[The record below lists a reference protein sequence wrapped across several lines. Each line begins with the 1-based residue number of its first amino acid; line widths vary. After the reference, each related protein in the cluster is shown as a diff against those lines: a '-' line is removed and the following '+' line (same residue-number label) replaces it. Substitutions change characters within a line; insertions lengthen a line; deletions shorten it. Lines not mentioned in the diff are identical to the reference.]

1 MKRIPIDDN
10 DETLG
15 VHGTPAQGERDD
27 EIEATGSVPGDV
39 LHESPDEADVVAESN
54 ADRVLPEDI
63 RHLMKKCDAAEKRA
77 EEEHDN
83 FIRTLADFNNYRRR
97 SREEMESARKFAVE
111 DIVIR
116 LLPVLDNFERAIK
129 TAEEM
134 KDYDALHGGV
144 ILILRQLRDVLE
156 KEGVKPIEAE
166 GQEFDPNFHEAV
178 MREDTEDYPDNTV
191 IEEFQKGYT
200 LGDKVIRPSMVKV
213 AKEPSKGNG

>member
-1 MKRIPIDDN
+1 MTERRRIPIDDN
-10 DETLG
+10 DGTLG
-15 VHGTPAQGERDD
+15 APRTPAQDERDLEMD
-27 EIEATGSVPGDV
+27 ATGAVPEDV
-39 LHESPDEADVVAESN
+39 MHESPDEADVVAESN
-54 ADRVLPEDI
+54 ADRVLPQDI
-63 RHLMKKCDAAEKRA
+63 RHIMKKCDAAEKRA

-97 SREEMESARKFAVE
+97 AREEMDSARRFAIE

-129 TAEEM
+129 TAEEI

-156 KEGVKPIEAE
+156 REGVKPIESE
-166 GQEFDPNFHEAV
+166 GQEFDPCFHEAV
-178 MREDTEDYPDNTV
+178 MREDTEDYPDNTIV
-191 IEEFQKGYT
+191 EEFQKGYT

-213 AKEPSKGNG
+213 AKHP